1 MVDGLLEKVV
11 KNRLLVL
18 IFLVALGLWG
28 GYSYYNIPIDAFPE
42 VTNQQVQILTKV
54 PGMSPVEIE
63 QLVTYP
69 IELSMA
75 NLPNVTERRSISQ
88 FGLSSITIVFE
99 DNVDLYFARQLVFQ
113 RLSEVESELPD
124 KAETEMGPL
133 STGLGLIYE
142 FLVKDDST
150 DSRSYTPMELRTLL
164 DWEIVPELR
173 GVPGVVEVNAQG
185 GFVKQYQA
193 VINQDALQNYNVSL
207 DEVYNA
213 LANSNQNTGGQYIE
227 RQDKQLIV
235 RGIGLLGTGNKI
247 INDIEN
253 TVITSRD
260 GTPVLIK
267 DVAQVEVGHATRYGA
282 AVANGKGE
290 VVNGTIMMRK
300 GADARNVLA
309 DVKQKMETIKSALPP
324 GVTIEPYYD
333 RIELV
338 QKAIGTVTNSLLI
351 GGFLVI
357 VVLTL
362 FIGDWRSALIVSLV
376 LPFTALLTFILMNIF
391 GFGANLMSLGGLAIG
406 IGMFVDG
413 AIVMVENVYRMR
425 QEEPE
430 LSLTRVVI
438 RAGKEVGRPIAF
450 AVGVVITVFLPLFTL
465 QGFEGRMFRPL
476 AFTISFA
483 LFAAL
488 VLALTLAPALSSYLI
503 KRKEPEEAETSSKDD
518 EESGEFS
525 QGGNALIRF
534 CKRRYQPALD
544 WALRHRIATVGL
556 SVACLVAS
564 ILIFQNIGSEFV
576 PQLEEGSIALEV
588 VRDPSISLDAS
599 IRIEN
604 KVQKIVKEFP
614 EVTNIV
620 SKVGRAVVATDPN
633 PQSLSDVYIGLQP
646 MDQWRFDNKET
657 LISAMRDSLEQIPG
671 IAISFSQ
678 PIQQRVD
685 ELISGVKA
693 QVAVKIFGPDLNTL
707 KTLGDQVSGIL
718 RDIPGA
724 VGVKASTVT
733 GLGYLEI
740 SINREQAARYGISV
754 AQVQRIIESAIG
766 GARVTTVREG
776 RRRFDVLL
784 RYNQSE
790 RDTPHAIRAIQV
802 HTPGG
807 QNLRLG
813 DISNVNI
820 VEGPAEVRRE
830 DGKRELIVQLNVT
843 GRDLVGFVNEA
854 QQSIQQQISWP
865 SGYYTTWG
873 GQFESQ
879 QRASRRLSIIIP
891 ITLVIIFLLLYITF
905 SSAKQATLVLLNIP
919 LSIVGGILLLWIMG
933 LYMSVPASVGFI
945 AVMGI
950 AVQNGV
956 VMITFINDLRD
967 QGRDVGKA
975 VFDGAMLRLRPILMT
990 SATTLLGLLPL
1001 LAATGIGSDVQR
1013 PLAAVVIG
1021 GLFTSLASTLLL
1033 LPALYRWFAV
1043 KKEE

>member
-1 MVDGLLEKVV
+1 MIDDLLEKVV

-18 IFLVALGLWG
+18 VFLAALCLWG
-28 GYSYYNIPIDAFPE
+28 GYSYYKIPIDAFPE

-75 NLPNVTERRSISQ
+75 SLPNVTERRSISQ

-99 DNVDLYFARQLVFQ
+99 DKMDLYFARQLVFQ
-113 RLSEVESELPD
+113 RISEVKGQLPD
-124 KAETEMGPL
+124 EAETEMGPL

-142 FLVKDDST
+142 FLVQDDST
-150 DSRSYTPMELRTLL
+150 DNLSYSPMELRTLL
-164 DWEIVPELR
+164 DWEIIPELR
-173 GVPGVVEVNAQG
+173 GVNGVVEVNAQG
-185 GFVKQYQA
+185 GFVKQYQT
-193 VINQDALQNYNVSL
+193 VIDQDALQNYDLSL
-207 DEVYNA
+207 DEVYIA
-213 LANSNQNTGGQYIE
+213 LVNSNQNTGGQYIE
-227 RQDKQLIV
+227 RQDQQLIV
-235 RGIGLLGTGNKI
+235 RGIGLLGAKNKV
-247 INDIEN
+247 INDLEN
-253 TVITSRD
+253 TVITSRA
-260 GTPVLIK
+260 GTPIFIK
-267 DVAQVEVGHATRYGA
+267 NVALVEEGATTRYGA

-300 GADARNVLA
+300 GADARKVLT
-309 DVKQKMETIKSALPP
+309 DVKQKMETIQSALPP
-324 GVTIEPYYD
+324 GVVIDAYYD

-338 QKAIGTVTNSLLI
+338 QKAIATVTSSLFI
-351 GGFLVI
+351 GGLLVI
-357 VVLTL
+357 MVLTL
-362 FIGDWRSALIVSLV
+362 FIGDWRSALIVSLI
-376 LPFTALLTFILMNIF
+376 LPLTALLTFILMNIF

-425 QEEPE
+425 QEEPD
-430 LSLTRVVI
+430 LSLDRVVI
-438 RAGKEVGRPIAF
+438 QAGKEVARPIAF

-488 VLALTLAPALSSYLI
+488 ILALTMAPALSAYLI
-503 KRKEPEEAETSSKDD
+503 KGSSKNKNPD
-518 EESGEFS
+518 SS
-525 QGGNALIRF
+525 QDGNALVRF
-534 CKRRYQPALD
+534 CKRSYEPLLV
-544 WALRHRIATVGL
+544 WVLKHRIATSFV
-556 SVACLVAS
+556 S
-564 ILIFQNIGSEFV
+564 IVCIVISIFIFRSIGSEFV

-599 IRIEN
+599 IKIEN
-604 KVQKIVKEFP
+604 RVQEIITQFP

-633 PQSLSDVYIGLQP
+633 PQNLSDVFIGLLP
-646 MDQWRFDNKET
+646 TEQWQFASKEE
-657 LISAMRDSLEQIPG
+657 LINAMRDSLEQIPG

-685 ELISGVKA
+685 ELISGVKS
-693 QVAVKIFGPDLNTL
+693 QVAIKIFGPDLNIL
-707 KTLGDQVSGIL
+707 KDLGDQVKGVL
-718 RDIPGA
+718 QNIPGS
-724 VGVKASTVT
+724 VGIKASTVS

-740 SINREQAARYGISV
+740 SVNRNKASRYGISV
-754 AQVQRIIESAIG
+754 AEVQRIIEMAIG

-784 RYNQSE
+784 RYKSSE
-790 RDTPHAIRAIQV
+790 RDNPYAIRGIQV
-802 HTPGG
+802 NTSNGEKV
-807 QNLRLG
+807 RLG
-813 DISNVNI
+813 DISEVKI
-820 VEGPAEVRRE
+820 IEGPAEVRRE
-830 DGKRELIVQLNVT
+830 DGKRELIVQLNVS

-854 QQSIQQQISWP
+854 QTTIQQNVTMP
-865 SGYYTTWG
+865 PGYYTTWG

-879 QRASRRLSIIIP
+879 QRASKRLSIIIP
-891 ITLVIIFLLLYITF
+891 ITLVVIFLLLYITF
-905 SSAKQATLVLLNIP
+905 NSAKQATLALLNIP
-919 LSIVGGILLLWIMG
+919 LSIVGGILLLWMMG

-950 AVQNGV
+950 AVQNGI

-967 QGRDVGKA
+967 QGKTTQAA

-1001 LAATGIGSDVQR
+1001 LVATGIGSDVQR

-1021 GLFTSLASTLLL
+1021 GIFTSLASTLLL
-1033 LPALYRWFAV
+1033 LPALYNWFGL
-1043 KKEE
+1043 KKKLN

>member
-1 MVDGLLEKVV
+1 MIDTLLEKVV
-11 KNRLLVL
+11 KSRLLVL
-18 IFLVALGLWG
+18 IFLIALGLWG
-28 GYSYYNIPIDAFPE
+28 GYSYYDIPIDAFPE

-63 QLVTYP
+63 QLVTSP

-75 NLPNVTERRSISQ
+75 SLPNVTERRSISQ

-113 RLSEVESELPD
+113 RLSEVESQLPD
-124 KAETEMGPL
+124 EAETEMGPL

-142 FLVKDDST
+142 FLVRDDTT
-150 DSRSYTPMELRTLL
+150 DSRSYSAMELRTLL

-173 GVPGVVEVNAQG
+173 GVDGVVEVNAQG

-193 VINQDALQNYNVSL
+193 VINQEALKNYNVSL
-207 DEVYNA
+207 EEVYSA
-213 LANSNQNTGGQYIE
+213 LAQSNQNTGGQYIE
-227 RQDKQLIV
+227 RQDQQLIV
-235 RGIGLLGTGNKI
+235 RGIGILGANNKV

-253 TVITSRD
+253 TVITSRE
-260 GTPVLIK
+260 GTPVLVK

-282 AVANGKGE
+282 AVANGEGE

-300 GADARNVLA
+300 GADARKVLA
-309 DVKQKMETIKSALPP
+309 DVKQKMQTVQSALPP
-324 GVTIEPYYD
+324 GVTIDPYYD
-333 RIELV
+333 RIQLV
-338 QKAIGTVTNSLLI
+338 RQAIGTVTSSLLI

-413 AIVMVENVYRMR
+413 AIVMVENVYRLR
-425 QEEPE
+425 QEEPD
-430 LSLTRVVI
+430 LPLGRVVV
-438 RAGKEVGRPIAF
+438 RAGKEVARPIAF

-488 VLALTLAPALSSYLI
+488 VLALTMAPALSSYLI
-503 KRKEPEEAETSSKDD
+503 RGSSKKGDD
-518 EESGEFS
+518 SDPLKE
-525 QGGNALIRF
+525 GNALVRF
-534 CKRRYQPALD
+534 CKRWYQPMLD
-544 WALRHRIATVGL
+544 RAIKHRRATTLL
-556 SVACLVAS
+556 SIVCIVIS
-564 ILIFQNIGSEFV
+564 VFIFKGIGSEFV

-588 VRDPSISLDAS
+588 VRDPSISLESS
-599 IRIEN
+599 IEIED

-633 PQSLSDVYIGLQP
+633 PQSLSDVFIGLKP
-646 MDQWRFDNKET
+646 MDQWRFDNKEK
-657 LISAMRDSLEQIPG
+657 LIGAMRDSLEQIPG

-707 KTLGDQVSGIL
+707 KNLGDQVTGIL
-718 RDIPGA
+718 QDIPGA

-740 SINREQAARYGISV
+740 SVNRKQAARYGVSV
-754 AQVQRIIESAIG
+754 TKVQQIIETAVG

-784 RYNQSE
+784 RYEQSQ
-790 RDTPHAIRAIQV
+790 RNTPNAIRAIQV
-802 HTPGG
+802 NPGTG
-807 QNLRLG
+807 QKIRLG
-813 DISNVNI
+813 DISDVKI

-854 QQSIQQQISWP
+854 QNAIQKKVSFP
-865 SGYYTTWG
+865 PGYTTTWG

-879 QRASRRLSIIIP
+879 QRASKRLSIIIP
-891 ITLVIIFLLLYITF
+891 ITLLIIFLLLYITF

-919 LSIVGGILLLWIMG
+919 LSIVGGILLLWITG

-967 QGRDVGKA
+967 QGKTTQSA
-975 VFDGAMLRLRPILMT
+975 IFDGAMLRLRPILMT

-1013 PLAAVVIG
+1013 PLAAVVVG

-1043 KKEE
+1043 QSEDIS